1 MRRRRATFN
10 MRKASN
16 FDAQREELQLH
27 RRVYA
32 YVPTGIINCG
42 SIATMAHSSITMTY
56 DVYGHLFH
64 DPTKDVD
71 LMDEMERGL
80 MAA

>member
-1 MRRRRATFN
+1 
-10 MRKASN
+10 
-16 FDAQREELQLH
+16 
-27 RRVYA
+27 
-32 YVPTGIINCG
+32 
-42 SIATMAHSSITMTY
+42 MAHSSITMTY

>member
-16 FDAQREELQLH
+16 FDAQREELPLH

-42 SIATMAHSSITMTY
+42 STATMAHSSITMTY

-64 DPTKDVD
+64 DPAKDVD